1 MANAVAN
8 NFNLYTQI
16 PCDVCLENNLK
27 VLLLRSLEV
36 MKRSLGNFS
45 QKYLK

>member
-16 PCDVCLENNLK
+16 PYDVCLENNLK
-27 VLLLRSLEV
+27 LTFLKFSEV
-36 MKRSLGNFS
+36 MKRSFRF
-45 QKYLK
+45 